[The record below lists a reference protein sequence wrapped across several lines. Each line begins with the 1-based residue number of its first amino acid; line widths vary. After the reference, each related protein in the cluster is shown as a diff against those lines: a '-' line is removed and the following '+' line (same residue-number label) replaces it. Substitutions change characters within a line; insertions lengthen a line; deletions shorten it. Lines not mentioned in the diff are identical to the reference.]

1 MEAVAFV
8 SVHVGVL
15 VCGCRRS
22 LFGGF
27 FGFEFLVTYL
37 IKIVAEGKKEV
48 QKKNNPILFSHIFV
62 CIYFRAQGS
71 GKMFS
76 LGGSMNHDLHQ
87 FTFLRRS

>member
-1 MEAVAFV
+1 MNKICSIHCSGKKKE
-8 SVHVGVL
+8 
-15 VCGCRRS
+15 RRTIV
-22 LFGGF
+22 F
-27 FGFEFLVTYL
+27 FFCFEFLVTYL